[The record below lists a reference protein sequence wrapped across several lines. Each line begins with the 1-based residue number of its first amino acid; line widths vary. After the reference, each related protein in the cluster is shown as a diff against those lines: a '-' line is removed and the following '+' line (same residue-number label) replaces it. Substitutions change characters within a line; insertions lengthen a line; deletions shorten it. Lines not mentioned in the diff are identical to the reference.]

1 MVKFGAQPDGS
12 RKKRKRTKII
22 FCINVPLLMATYYV
36 DENIKTLIP
45 FSQLIN
51 ILKKK

>member
-1 MVKFGAQPDGS
+1 MVKAGAQIDRS
-12 RKKRKRTKII
+12 KKKRSKIVII
-22 FCINVPLLMATYYV
+22 FCIDVPLLRVTYYV

-51 ILKKK
+51 ILNKE